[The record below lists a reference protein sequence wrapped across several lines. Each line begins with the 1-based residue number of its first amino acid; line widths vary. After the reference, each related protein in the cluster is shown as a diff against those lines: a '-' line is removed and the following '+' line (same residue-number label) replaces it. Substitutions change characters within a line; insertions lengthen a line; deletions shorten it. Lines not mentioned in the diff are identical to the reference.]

1 MPEASGE
8 YRFGEVTA
16 AAGVFQRRLWRGRSR
31 FGFASFLLVGLVAM
45 WIAAAVGSMQAGGDA
60 FGRGAGT
67 MIAMFVVAAPVVV
80 AYVVWRRRTIET
92 LWRERGVF
100 GPWTMG
106 YVADADGFTIRQP
119 GQQTRIA
126 WDAVTEVAPAP
137 THWIFIANLM
147 GHPMPR
153 KFFADLGAERAFV
166 TEVVAHLGPEAR
178 ARSPEAIA
186 FTQGDDT
193 VFTYS
198 WARRRRRG
206 T

>member
-31 FGFASFLLVGLVAM
+31 FGFAGFLAVGLFGM
-45 WIAAAVGSMQAGGDA
+45 WAAAALGSVQPDGDPLARGGV
-60 FGRGAGT
+60 T
-67 MIAMFVVAAPVVV
+67 MLAMFVVAAPVAI
-80 AYVVWRRRTIET
+80 AYVIWRRRTIEA

-106 YVADADGFTIRQP
+106 YVADATGLTIRQP
-119 GQQTRIA
+119 GQQTRIT

-137 THWIFIANLM
+137 THWIFFANLM

-153 KFFADLGAERAFV
+153 KFFTDLAAERAFIA
-166 TEVVAHLGPEAR
+166 EVVAHLGPQAR

-186 FTQGDDT
+186 FTRGDDT
-193 VFTYS
+193 VFKYS
-198 WARRRRRG
+198 WARRRRRPA
-206 T
+206 